1 VSASQRSDRAK
12 DLLLAA
18 LLAVVALG
26 PLLLHRGFAL
36 RGDMVFVPHQ
46 PWKDAWLGW
55 DGATARFVPGDAVLS
70 VATSVVPGDLLQ
82 KALLL
87 GTFVLAGTGAGLL
100 VRRHGFV
107 ARSAAVVVMC
117 WNPWVAERLLI
128 GQWGVVVGY
137 AALPWVVLAAGQVR
151 DDVRRGL
158 PALVCWLGFTALWSP
173 PSALAG
179 ALTALCVVVV
189 RPRVVSIV
197 AVLVVAV
204 LVSLPWLVPSLL
216 SAGRV
221 DAAGAQFEVFSARGE
236 SGAGLLPSVLSLGG
250 IWKSSV
256 VPDERTLV
264 PVVLLSCLTTVVAAF
279 GWRLEVA
286 QASPRRRATGAG
298 LALLASVSLA
308 LVVLPAVPVL
318 TEALDSATRTVPALA
333 ILRDSHRFLG
343 PAVLV
348 LLPGVAAATAWL
360 WERRPRA
367 EAVRVLAV
375 LLAVWPALCLPSMA
389 WGLRGAL
396 DPVTY
401 PGEWFAVA
409 ELLEAGQDPGAVI
422 VLPWHGGYRGYPWNE
437 HRAMLDPAPRFF
449 AGDVL
454 IDDRLYVGD
463 TVLSNEDARLADVT
477 AALAEDDPE
486 VALRRLGVTRVLVEK
501 RNLVLADEVPRG
513 TVQHDGRH
521 LQLVGLGPATG
532 SVTYATPARWAVVGG
547 DLTAAVT
554 VLLALAGVLRRRVY
568 GDVAHDDS
576 GRGSA

>member
-1 VSASQRSDRAK
+1 
-12 DLLLAA
+12 
-18 LLAVVALG
+18 
-26 PLLLHRGFAL
+26 
-36 RGDMVFVPHQ
+36 
-46 PWKDAWLGW
+46 
-55 DGATARFVPGDAVLS
+55 
-70 VATSVVPGDLLQ
+70 
-82 KALLL
+82 
-87 GTFVLAGTGAGLL
+87 
-100 VRRHGFV
+100 
-107 ARSAAVVVMC
+107 MC

-137 AALPWVVLAAGQVR
+137 AALPWVVLAAARVR
-151 DDVRRGL
+151 DDVRRGM

-179 ALTALCVVVV
+179 ALTALSVVVV
-189 RPRVVSIV
+189 RPRVASIV
-197 AVLVVAV
+197 AVLSAAA

-221 DAAGAQFEVFSARGE
+221 DATGSQFGVFSARGE

-256 VPDERTLV
+256 VPDERTMV
-264 PVVLLSCLTTVVAAF
+264 PVVLLSCLTTMVAAF
-279 GWRLEVA
+279 GWRLEIA
-286 QASPRRRATGAG
+286 HASPTRRATGAG
-298 LALLASVSLA
+298 LAVLASVSLA

-360 WERRPRA
+360 WERRPGA

-375 LLAVWPALCLPSMA
+375 LLAVWPVLCLPSMA

-401 PGEWFAVA
+401 PGEWYAVG
-409 ELLEAGQDPGAVI
+409 ELLEADQDQGAVI
-422 VLPWHGGYRGYPWNE
+422 VLPWRGGYRGYPWNE
-437 HRAMLDPAPRFF
+437 RRAMLDPAPRFF
-449 AGDVL
+449 EGDVL

-463 TVLSNEDARLADVT
+463 TVLSNEDPRLADVT

-486 VALRRLGVTRVLVEK
+486 TALRRLGVTRVLVEK
-501 RNLVLADEVPRG
+501 HNLVAADMVPRG
-513 TVQHDGRH
+513 TVLHDGRH
-521 LQLVGLGPATG
+521 FELVGIGPATA
-532 SVTYATPARWAVVGG
+532 SPTYPSPARWAVVAG
-547 DLTAAVT
+547 DLVASVT
-554 VLLALAGVLRRRVY
+554 VLLGLACVLRRRVY

-576 GRGSA
+576 GRGST